1 MFYISLVW
9 IILITFELS
18 ENCSAVKINQLII
31 PEVINA
37 STPTVLDCDYT
48 LDDSSEENLV
58 VKWYFN
64 DNILVYQWIVGHQ
77 PISFGVLKKRVDL
90 NYTVNSNP
98 NQLHRALRI
107 MNPTPELTGNYTC
120 AVSSLRSDDSQRKQ
134 MIVLGSSGGGSSVKI
149 TQLIVP
155 EIVTANTPT
164 ILDCDYTIDDP
175 SEENLVVKWFF
186 NDNIL
191 VYQWIVGRQ
200 PISIGILRKR
210 VDLNHTVNSNQ
221 NQLYR
226 ALRIMNPTP
235 ELTGNYTCVVS
246 SPRSE
251 DSQKKQMIVL
261 VPPSSFDLELVLIES
276 RNYEIRCIAKGVFPI
291 PNITIRLGERLLNDT
306 TVIVMPNNNAF
317 DVTAK
322 STIYIDKEEK
332 DFSCQLNIPQTTYS
346 VTRKRILSTIESVS
360 TAYKHSS
367 SLLLVLIHIKMILI
381 PFYL

>member
-58 VKWYFN
+58 VKWFFN
-64 DNILVYQWIVGHQ
+64 DNILVYQWIVGHR
-77 PISFGVLKKRVDL
+77 PISFG
-90 NYTVNSNP
+90 
-98 NQLHRALRI
+98 
-107 MNPTPELTGNYTC
+107 
-120 AVSSLRSDDSQRKQ
+120 
-134 MIVLGSSGGGSSVKI
+134 SSGGCSSVKI

-210 VDLNHTVNSNQ
+210 VDLNHTVNSNP